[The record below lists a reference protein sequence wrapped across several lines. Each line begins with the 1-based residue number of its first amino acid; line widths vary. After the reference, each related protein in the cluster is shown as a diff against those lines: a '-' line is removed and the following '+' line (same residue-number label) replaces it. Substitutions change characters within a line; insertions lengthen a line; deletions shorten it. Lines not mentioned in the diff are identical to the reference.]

1 MRAHLAIAGLG
12 LGLAAS
18 FAPLSPA
25 SANCTVVLDDGSSV
39 NACTA
44 AGGAYARA
52 RAASGNVLPAI
63 PFNCPL

>member
-1 MRAHLAIAGLG
+1 MRTHLALAGLA

-18 FAPLSPA
+18 FAPLPAA
-25 SANCTVVLDDGSSV
+25 SANCTVVLDDGSCV

-44 AGGAYARA
+44 AGGAYAQA